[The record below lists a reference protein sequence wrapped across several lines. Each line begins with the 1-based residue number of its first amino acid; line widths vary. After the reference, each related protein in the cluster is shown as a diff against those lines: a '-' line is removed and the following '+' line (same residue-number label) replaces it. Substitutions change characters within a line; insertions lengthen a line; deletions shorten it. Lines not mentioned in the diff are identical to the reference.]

1 MKLVKWF
8 FVIAVGATMLSATG
22 VTWAAGVTSDM
33 IERQIKQLSE
43 ENQRNSKKIEDL
55 ERELKE
61 FKNQNSELQKTNQQT
76 VVQLKTLESKVE
88 AGPSPTSLMGFLD
101 SYWGEKRFVLTGYAS
116 GTFEYDR
123 NSSTNTFGAGF
134 NPIFL
139 YRLSDWMSFEGELET
154 KLPSDGE
161 TEVNLEYAQ
170 SDIFLNDHLQLEI
183 GKMLLPFGDFIEDLH
198 PAWINRMVSHPLP
211 YREEVGLMP
220 FSTTGVQLRG
230 GVQWGA
236 EGQDLDYSVIFAN
249 APAFELPSVVGSPL
263 TFNNVKLNTN
273 GIAYGGRL
281 RLYPLPLDA
290 DVGRLEIG
298 GSTYNGKWLD
308 GLWFTS
314 WGVDAAYHNGPF
326 ELWGE
331 YLQTK
336 RRMAAP
342 TNADNRQGWYVLAG
356 YQLSDLHVTPDID
369 KYLRRLELVARY
381 SGQNQRA
388 VVVDPDSPMVPG
400 NGIDVSS
407 SLITPHAREVA
418 LGFDY
423 WISPSIVWKLE
434 YDIEIPRDGG
444 FQVTPDGISMPA
456 SARNDRAITTQF
468 SVGF

>member
-1 MKLVKWF
+1 
-8 FVIAVGATMLSATG
+8 
-22 VTWAAGVTSDM
+22 
-33 IERQIKQLSE
+33 
-43 ENQRNSKKIEDL
+43 
-55 ERELKE
+55 
-61 FKNQNSELQKTNQQT
+61 
-76 VVQLKTLESKVE
+76 
-88 AGPSPTSLMGFLD
+88 
-101 SYWGEKRFVLTGYAS
+101 
-116 GTFEYDR
+116 
-123 NSSTNTFGAGF
+123 
-134 NPIFL
+134 
-139 YRLSDWMSFEGELET
+139 
-154 KLPSDGE
+154 LPSDGE

-198 PAWINRMVSHPLP
+198 PAWINRMISHPLP

-298 GSTYNGKWLD
+298 GSTYDGKWLD

-356 YQLSDLHVTPDID
+356 YQLSDLHFTPEID